1 MAMEKRNFL
10 VDYTYKHG
18 SSGGRMKIQ
27 GSSLIN
33 LQTAQSDFAVYEY
46 IKDKTIMCK
55 PTSGD
60 NEENKTKEI
69 ISNAND
75 VKLILDYL
83 YFLYLLIFI

>member
-10 VDYTYKHG
+10 VDYTYKRG

-46 IKDKTIMCK
+46 IKKRHPDAEINIMSIK
-55 PTSGD
+55 W
-60 NEENKTKEI
+60 I
-69 ISNAND
+69 
-75 VKLILDYL
+75 
-83 YFLYLLIFI
+83 